1 MPLKW
6 THLPGILPTLIFVQF
21 DFLPALPVKFF
32 SLKEAELT
40 AVVAIPQNS
49 PRKVLGE
56 PIQRLGEKK
65 RTETKLLV
73 LVYAAVGS
81 WEYLP
86 EESGMT
92 PQHDA
97 MLTLLLASQRKGHS
111 SSPVSLTESSVTA
124 WVEYD

>member
-1 MPLKW
+1 M
-6 THLPGILPTLIFVQF
+6 IFVQL

-65 RTETKLLV
+65 KTETKLLV
-73 LVYAAVGS
+73 LVYVAVGS

-86 EESGMT
+86 EGSGMN
-92 PQHDA
+92 PQHDT
-97 MLTLLLASQRKGHS
+97 MLTFLLASQHKGHS
-111 SSPVSLTESSVTA
+111 SSPVSLTKNSLTA